1 MRLKSMNRR
10 TALMRV
16 LGFGA
21 AFGIAGLAG
30 KRRILTALSLS
41 NEIEP
46 SEREAMA
53 NVAENFRRKFAV
65 PGLSIAIA
73 QNGRLAYEQAFGVT
87 GRDSREELTPSHLF
101 RIASVTKPITSAT
114 ILSLIEKG
122 RLRSD
127 DRVFGKG
134 GILGADYGR
143 QPYGPNVEQITI
155 DHLLTHT
162 SGGWDNGPDDPMF
175 SNVGM
180 SQAELISWTLNN
192 QPLKNPPGKVYAYS
206 NFGYCLLGR
215 VIEKITG
222 QSYSDYVQRTILSPC
237 GITDMR
243 IAGNTLEERAPR
255 EVTYYGQD
263 SGPYQNPYEINVRR
277 MDSHGG
283 WIATAA
289 DLVHFATHVDGFD
302 RGRNILKAE
311 TIRKMATP
319 SDANPNYARGWSVNT
334 KGHWWHGGSLPG
346 TTTVLVRTST
356 RFCWAAL
363 TNTRR
368 EGTDNALDDMV
379 WEMISKVTAWRSAQ
393 APDVFPFGKE
403 RSISAYASLL

>member
-1 MRLKSMNRR
+1 MNRR
-10 TALMRV
+10 TALKSIACCGGA
-16 LGFGA
+16 LGIG
-21 AFGIAGLAG
+21 GLVW
-30 KRRILTALSLS
+30 KQRILTALSL
-41 NEIEP
+41 NNGIET

-53 NVAENFRRKFAV
+53 SVAEDFRRKFAV

-73 QNGRLAYEQAFGVT
+73 QNGRLAYEQAFGMT

-101 RIASVTKPITSAT
+101 RIASVTKPITSVA
-114 ILSLIEKG
+114 IFNLIEKG
-122 RLRSD
+122 RLRSE
-127 DRVFGKG
+127 DRVFGKD
-134 GILGADYGR
+134 GILGADYGKR
-143 QPYGPNVEQITI
+143 PYGQGVEQITI

-180 SQAELISWTLNN
+180 NQAELISWTLNN
-192 QPLKNPPGKVYAYS
+192 HPLKNPPGKVYAYS

-222 QSYSDYVQRTILSPC
+222 QSYSDYVQKTILSPC
-237 GITDMR
+237 GIVDMR
-243 IAGNTLEERAPR
+243 IAGNTLEERASR
-255 EVTYYGQD
+255 EVTYYGQGP
-263 SGPYQNPYEINVRR
+263 GPYQNPYEINVTR

-283 WIATAA
+283 WIATAS
-289 DLVHFATHVDGFD
+289 DLVHFAIHVDGFD
-302 RGRNILKAE
+302 AARNILKPE
-311 TIRKMATP
+311 TIRKMTTP
-319 SDANPNYARGWSVNT
+319 SDANTGYARGWSVNA

-346 TTTVLVRTST
+346 TTTVMVRTSN

-379 WEMISKVTAWRSAQ
+379 WEMVSKVSAWRTA
-393 APDVFPFGKE
+393 
-403 RSISAYASLL
+403 L